1 METVTNLVPALVR
14 LVAFLIGAIVVVFGN
29 ALVMGYME
37 RKLAGHFQRRPG
49 PMEVGFHGILQLLVD
64 GFKLMGKQL
73 VIPAQADKRL
83 FILAPLLSFVPVFLP
98 LLVIPFSDKIQA
110 FDLDIGLLFILAV
123 ASINVLAILV
133 GGWGSNNKYSLFGAF
148 RSVAQNVAYEIPM
161 LIALLAVVFVT
172 NSFSLKDVVA
182 AQSGGGWFIF
192 FQPLAFLIYLIC
204 MVAETNRAPFDLPE
218 AESELTAGFHT
229 EYSGMG
235 FSLFMMAEYT
245 NMFIVCC
252 IATVFFLGG
261 TAGIPLPYFEY
272 TGIIWFLAKVYFL
285 MFFLVWIRWTYPRTR
300 FDQLMNFCW
309 KYLIPF
315 SLVNL
320 LLTVVIVKLI

>member
-1 METVTNLVPALVR
+1 METVTSVVPEVIRMVIYA
-14 LVAFLIGAIVVVFGN
+14 IGGIVVVFGN
-29 ALVMGYME
+29 ALVMGYLE
-37 RKLAGHFQRRPG
+37 RKLAGHIQRRPG
-49 PMEVGFHGILQLLVD
+49 PMEVGPHGLYQLIID
-64 GFKLMGKQL
+64 GVKLMTKQL
-73 VIPAQADKRL
+73 VVPAQANKPL

-110 FDLDIGLLFILAV
+110 FDLNVGLLFILAV
-123 ASINVLAILV
+123 SAINVLAILIA
-133 GGWGSNNKYSLFGAF
+133 GWSSNNKYSLFGAF

-161 LIALLAVVFVT
+161 LIALLAVVFTT
-172 NSFSLKDVVA
+172 NTFSLKGIVE

-192 FQPLAFLIYLIC
+192 LQPLAFLIYLVC
-204 MVAETNRAPFDLPE
+204 LVAETNRAPFDLPE
-218 AESELTAGFHT
+218 AESELTAGYHT
-229 EYSGMG
+229 EYSGMA

-245 NMFIVCC
+245 NMFIVCS

-272 TGIIWFLAKVYFL
+272 TGIIWFLVKVYFL